1 MELSEP
7 AAASITAVRRPIR
20 WKIFGIAATL
30 LLMMIFVTLSSS
42 LSLRRVGQQLEFLSS
57 FYIALDQN
65 MGDVRTYTLRELV
78 MIERLLD
85 NRPDLPFAEAR
96 KLAATGVSDAAD
108 CENGSVRA
116 TLEKAGRA
124 DLRGPN
130 RQLVSYEF
138 VKLCA
143 IRKLEAAAKL
153 IDDALQRELVLS
165 DPAQLKL
172 LAGLQQ
178 QVKEIPRDHARLHA
192 AFESYFAQA
201 QTGDKPVLETVRAQ
215 LEDNRREVS
224 RSIRQ
229 VTRAIHSGTRDSAVH
244 ARTLERR
251 AQWLSWIVT
260 AIACALGL
268 IFAAWVSRN
277 LVRPV
282 LELLR
287 GTRAIER
294 GDLSVN
300 IEVRSRDEIAQLA
313 GSFNHMVG
321 ELRQKEQ
328 IKEMFGKYVDPRVVQ
343 GLLDKKQFADN
354 GERRL
359 MTVFFSD
366 LQGFTTLGERLTPD
380 GVVKLLNHYF
390 TLMADAI
397 RAQNGIID
405 KYIGDS
411 VMAFWGPPFTGETEH
426 ARLACLAALDQRK
439 RMEAFVKQV
448 PDILGLRKDIP
459 VLRVRMGISTG
470 DVTVGSIGSDD
481 ARSYTVIGDT
491 VNLASRLEGVN
502 KQYKTEI
509 IISED
514 THRLA
519 QDIVETRE
527 LDSVRVVGRSEPVRL
542 FELMA
547 AKGQLTPEQKTL
559 RERFESG
566 LAAYR
571 AAQWDAAESAFK
583 SCLETVPTDGPAAI
597 FLERVTKLRSG
608 GSAQWEGV
616 WNLSE
621 K

>member
-1 MELSEP
+1 MDLSEP
-7 AAASITAVRRPIR
+7 VAGVRRPIR

-30 LLMMIFVTLSSS
+30 LLMMIFVTLFSS

-57 FYIALDQN
+57 FYITLDQS

-85 NRPDLPFAEAR
+85 NRPDMSFADAR
-96 KLAATGVSDAAD
+96 KLAAAGVSDVAD

-116 TLEKAGRA
+116 TLEKAGRN
-124 DLRGPN
+124 DLKGPN

-143 IRKLEAAAKL
+143 SRRLEQASKL
-153 IDDALQRELVLS
+153 IDEALGRDLVLR

-178 QVKEIPRDHARLHA
+178 QVKEIPRYHDRLHA
-192 AFESYFAQA
+192 VFENYFNQYSSSA
-201 QTGDKPVLETVRAQ
+201 DKQVLDAIRVQ
-215 LEDNRREVS
+215 LEDNRRDMS
-224 RSIRQ
+224 RSISQ
-229 VTRAIHSGTRDSAVH
+229 VNRAIHSGTRDSAAH
-244 ARTLERR
+244 ARQLERR
-251 AQWLSWIVT
+251 AQWLSWIIT
-260 AIACALGL
+260 AIASTVGV
-268 IFAAWVSRN
+268 IFAFWVSRN

-282 LELLR
+282 LDLLR
-287 GTRAIER
+287 GTRAVEK
-294 GDLSVN
+294 GDLDVK
-300 IEVRSRDEIAQLA
+300 IEVRTRDEIAQLA

-343 GLLDKKQFADN
+343 GLLDKQKFADS

-366 LQGFTTLGERLTPD
+366 LQGFTTLSERLTPD
-380 GVVKLLNHYF
+380 GLVKLLNHYF
-390 TLMADAI
+390 TTMANAI
-397 RAQNGIID
+397 REKNGIID

-426 ARLACLAALDQRK
+426 ARLACLAALEQRT
-439 RMEAFVKQV
+439 RMEQFVKDV
-448 PDILGLRKDIP
+448 PEILGIRQGLP

-502 KQYKTEI
+502 KQYKTDI

-519 QDIVETRE
+519 QDILETRE
-527 LDSVRVVGRSEPVRL
+527 LDAVRVVGRNEPVRL
-542 FELMA
+542 YELL
-547 AKGQLTPEQKTL
+547 AKKGELTAEQKAL
-559 RERFESG
+559 RDRFASA

-571 AAQWDAAESAFK
+571 AGQWDAAERDFK
-583 SCLETVPTDGPAAI
+583 SCLDVLPTDGPSAI
-597 FLERVTKLRSG
+597 FLERVSRLRAG
-608 GSAQWEGV
+608 APAQWEGI

>member
-1 MELSEP
+1 MDLSEP
-7 AAASITAVRRPIR
+7 AAPSITAVRRPIR

-30 LLMMIFVTLSSS
+30 LVMMIFVTLSSS

-65 MGDVRTYTLRELV
+65 MGDVRTFTLRELV

-85 NRPDLPFAEAR
+85 NRPALPFAEAR
-96 KLAATGVSDAAD
+96 NLAAAGVGDTAD
-108 CENGSVRA
+108 CENGSVRGL
-116 TLEKAGRA
+116 LEKAGRNDLKGA
-124 DLRGPN
+124 D
-130 RQLVSYEF
+130 RQLVSYQF

-143 IRKLEAAAKL
+143 SRKLEAAAKL
-153 IDDALQRELVLS
+153 IDEGLQRDLVLS
-165 DPAQLKL
+165 DPDQLKL

-178 QVKEIPRDHARLHA
+178 QVKDIPRYHDRLHSV
-192 AFESYFAQA
+192 FETYFTQS
-201 QTGDKPVLETVRAQ
+201 QGGDKQVLEAIRTQ
-215 LEDNRREVS
+215 LEENRRDMS
-224 RSIRQ
+224 RSIGQ

-260 AIACALGL
+260 AIACAVGL
-268 IFAAWVSRN
+268 VFAAWVSRN

-282 LELLR
+282 LDLLR
-287 GTRAIER
+287 GTRAVEK
-294 GDLSVN
+294 GDLDVN
-300 IEVRSRDEIAQLA
+300 IVVRTRDEIAQLA

-343 GLLDKKQFADN
+343 GLLDKKQFADA

-426 ARLACLAALDQRK
+426 ARLACLAALDQRT
-439 RMEAFVKQV
+439 RMERFVKQV
-448 PDILGLRKDIP
+448 PDILGIRQGLP

-514 THRLA
+514 TQRLA
-519 QDIVETRE
+519 QDIIETRE
-527 LDSVRVVGRSEPVRL
+527 LDAVRVVGRTEPVRL
-542 FELMA
+542 YELMGK
-547 AKGQLTPEQKTL
+547 KGHLTADQIAL
-559 RERFESG
+559 RERFETA

-571 AAQWDAAESAFK
+571 AARWDAAESGFK
-583 SCLETVPTDGPAAI
+583 SCLEAAPLDGPSAV
-597 FLERVTKLRSG
+597 FLERVAKLRSG

>member
-1 MELSEP
+1 MEERREP
-7 AAASITAVRRPIR
+7 LAAVRRPIR

-30 LLMMIFVTLSSS
+30 LVMMIFVTLSSS

-57 FYIALDQN
+57 FYITLDQS
-65 MGDVRTYTLRELV
+65 MGDVRTYALRELV

-96 KLAATGVSDAAD
+96 KLAAGGVADVSD

-116 TLEKAGRA
+116 TLEKAGRN
-124 DLRGPN
+124 DLKGPN

-143 IRKLEAAAKL
+143 SRRLEQAAKL
-153 IDDALQRELVLS
+153 IDDALGRNLVLR

-178 QVKEIPRDHARLHA
+178 QVKEIPRYHDRLHVI
-192 AFESYFAQA
+192 FENYFTQHGTA
-201 QTGDKPVLETVRAQ
+201 DKAVLDAMRTQ
-215 LEDNRREVS
+215 LEENRRDMS
-224 RSIRQ
+224 RSIGQ
-229 VTRAIHSGTRDSAVH
+229 VTRAIHNGTRESAAH
-244 ARTLERR
+244 ARQLERR

-260 AIACALGL
+260 AIACALGV
-268 IFAAWVSRN
+268 IFAFWVSRN

-282 LELLR
+282 LDLLR
-287 GTRAIER
+287 GTRAVENGNLDVKI
-294 GDLSVN
+294 DVKTS
-300 IEVRSRDEIAQLA
+300 DEIAQLA

-343 GLLDKKQFADN
+343 GLIDKQGVPQA

-366 LQGFTTLGERLTPD
+366 LQGFTTLSERLTPD
-380 GVVKLLNHYF
+380 GLVKLLNHYF
-390 TLMADAI
+390 TTMANAI

-426 ARLACLAALDQRK
+426 ARLACLAALDQRV
-439 RMEAFVKQV
+439 RMEQFVKDV
-448 PDILGLRKDIP
+448 PEILGIRSGLP
-459 VLRVRMGISTG
+459 TLRVRMGISTG

-502 KQYKTEI
+502 KQYKTDI

-519 QDIVETRE
+519 QDILETRE
-527 LDSVRVVGRSEPVRL
+527 LDSVRVVGRNEPVRL
-542 FELMA
+542 YELLA
-547 AKGQLTPEQKTL
+547 KKGQLTPEQQAL
-559 RERFESG
+559 RDRFSPA

-571 AAQWDAAESAFK
+571 AGQWDTAEAAFK
-583 SCLETVPTDGPAAI
+583 SCLEVVPTDGPSSI
-597 FLERVTKLRSG
+597 FLERVAKLRSG
-608 GSAQWEGV
+608 GTAQWEGV